1 MTAMT
6 RCLDRP
12 GFMPRLSAHH
22 LLRPRLAEPLLAAQA
37 RVKLL
42 CAPGG
47 SGKSALLAE
56 CALQAP
62 AGCLVY
68 WLPLNGVVLSPVDL
82 CRRLAHNLGLA
93 FTDEATLLQ
102 DLGRWQ
108 TAAWLFLD
116 DFSRLPAPELD
127 ALLDRLL
134 TASHPSLTWWLGA
147 RRRPACN
154 WPRLLLDDELLECS
168 AAELMFSAEEV
179 QALLGQA
186 PGHCVERVMQ
196 FSAGWCAGVRIALLG
211 DGHPEK
217 TLLDYLQHELFSTL
231 PAELVEAWRVL
242 AHLPRF
248 NVGLCEHLFGFG
260 DGDQYLRDLQALGA
274 FIQPWEDDAD
284 WLQVFPPLAQLMRDE
299 PWPAK
304 RSWHRRACQWFSAER
319 DWQAAFEQALLAEEY
334 EVAVSLLQHFSFEDL
349 FRQQN
354 AALLLRLHEQHGDEL
369 MLCSA
374 QLVGLVTAALLF
386 AGRFEQA
393 AVCIG
398 QLARF
403 APQPSAPQQ
412 RLLLARWQAQWGWLL
427 HLAGDAQGSR
437 EHFFEAL
444 QALPDSAWTSRLMCL
459 SGLTQQALLRG
470 ELEAA
475 QALNREALCLARAHG
490 SLLLEALLELDHAQ
504 LLEQRGAPY
513 RAQSLLEQVQAMLL
527 NQRLKAGP
535 LVGRIALRRGHL
547 ALCQGQDALA
557 AECFDAGLT
566 MCLHSQDKRVLY
578 GFLGLALLA
587 ANRGDYAQAFIQLR
601 EAERLMQQR
610 QVPDTVYR
618 AVLLLVSGHF
628 WLQQGRA
635 ELTEEAIRRVLRH
648 FRGPGA
654 KQAPPATLELIP
666 RLEYLLVLAEVKLGV
681 ADQPLAR
688 LDALLDASRQRGM
701 LCLEAELHLVLGEVA
716 WQLGEPAVARRAL
729 QNGLELA
736 ARCQVPQAVRELRLR
751 SPGLLS
757 ELGLEPQALPTGTAD
772 NPLSQRELEVLQLI
786 ALGNSNL
793 EIANRLFISLHT
805 VKTHARRIHSKLG
818 VERRTQ
824 AVAKA
829 KTLGLMG

>member
-22 LLRPRLAEPLLAAQA
+22 ALRARLTVPLLTAQA
-37 RVKLL
+37 RVRLL

-62 AGCLVY
+62 KGCQVV
-68 WLPLNGVVLSPVDL
+68 WMPLNGAALSPL
-82 CRRLAHNLGLA
+82 EFCARLAQQLGLP
-93 FTDEATLLQ
+93 FVDEATLLL
-102 DLGRWQ
+102 DLGRWPH
-108 TAAWLFLD
+108 TTWLFLD
-116 DFSRLPAPELD
+116 DFCRSPAPELD

-134 TASHPSLTWWLGA
+134 AAGSPQLTWWLGA
-147 RRRPACN
+147 RRRPLCN

-168 AAELMFSAEEV
+168 EFFFSAEEV
-179 QALLGQA
+179 EQLLA
-186 PGHCVERVMQ
+186 PGHTVDSVMQ

-211 DGHPEK
+211 DGHPDK
-217 TLLDYLQHELFSTL
+217 TLLDYLQHELFNTL
-231 PAELVEAWRVL
+231 SAPLAEAWRVL

-248 NVGLCEHLFGFG
+248 NLNLCEYLFGGG
-260 DGDQYLRDLQALGA
+260 DGAEHLRELQTLGA
-274 FIQPWEDDAD
+274 FIQPWEDTSD
-284 WLQVFPPLAQLMRDE
+284 WLHIFPPLARLLRDE

-304 RSWHRRACQWFSAER
+304 RSWHRRACQWFSAEL
-319 DWQAAFEQALLAEEY
+319 DWQAAFEQALLAQEY

-354 AALLLRLHEQHGDEL
+354 AVLLLRLHEQQGDEL
-369 MLCSA
+369 MLGST
-374 QLVGLVTAALLF
+374 QLVGLLTAALLF

-393 AVCIG
+393 ALCID

-403 APQPSAPQQ
+403 APQPTPAAQ
-412 RLLLARWQAQWGWLL
+412 RYLLARWQAQWGWLL
-427 HLAGDAQGSR
+427 HLSGDAERSC
-437 EHFFEAL
+437 EHFLEAL

-475 QALNREALCLARAHG
+475 QRLNREALCLARVHG
-490 SLLLEALLELDHAQ
+490 SLVLEALLELDHAQ

-513 RAQSLLEQVQAMLL
+513 RAQSLLETVQAMLAG
-527 NQRLKAGP
+527 QRLNAGP
-535 LVGRIALRRGHL
+535 LVGRIVLRRGHL
-547 ALCQGQDALA
+547 ALRQGQDGLA
-557 AECFDAGLT
+557 AECFEAGLS
-566 MCLHSQDKRVLY
+566 MCLQSQDKRVLY

-601 EAERLMQQR
+601 DAERLMQQR
-610 QVPDTVYR
+610 HVPDTVYR

-635 ELTEEAIRRVLRH
+635 ELTVQAVRRVLRH
-648 FRGPGA
+648 FRGPCA

-666 RLEYLLVLAEVKLGV
+666 RLEYLLVLAEVKLGC
-681 ADQPLAR
+681 AEQPIAR
-688 LDALLDASRQRGM
+688 LNALLDTSRQRGM
-701 LCLEAELHLVLGEVA
+701 LCLETELHLVLGEVT
-716 WQLGEPAVARRAL
+716 WQLGDPALARRSLQAGLAL
-729 QNGLELA
+729 AE
-736 ARCQVPQAVRELRLR
+736 RCQVQQAVRELRLR
-751 SPGLLS
+751 APELLS
-757 ELGLEPQALPTGTAD
+757 ELGLEPQAAPAGAAQ

-793 EIANRLFISLHT
+793 EIADRLYISLHT

-829 KTLGLMG
+829 KTLGLMV

>member
-22 LLRPRLAEPLLAAQA
+22 LLRPRLAEPLLAAPV

-62 AGCLVY
+62 AGCQVY
-68 WLPLNGVVLSPVDL
+68 WLPLNGVALSPLDL
-82 CRRLAHNLGLA
+82 CRRLAQNLGLA
-93 FTDEATLLQ
+93 FTDEATLLS
-102 DLGRWQ
+102 DLGRWS
-108 TAAWLFLD
+108 TSAWVFLD
-116 DFSRLPAPELD
+116 DFCRLPTPQTD

-134 TASHPSLTWWLGA
+134 TASSPSLTWWLGA

-154 WPRLLLDDELLECS
+154 WPRLLLDDELLEGGT
-168 AAELMFSAEEV
+168 ELAFTLEEI
-179 QALLGQA
+179 QQLLPLGQS
-186 PGHCVERVMQ
+186 PDSVLQ

-211 DGHPEK
+211 DGHPQK

-231 PAELVEAWRVL
+231 PPELTEAWRVL
-242 AHLPRF
+242 AHMPRF
-248 NVGLCEHLFGFG
+248 NPGLCEHLFGFG
-260 DGDQYLRDLQALGA
+260 DGDHYLRELQALGA
-274 FIQPWEDDAD
+274 FIQPWEDTE
-284 WLQVFPPLAQLMRDE
+284 WLQVFPPLARLIRDD

-304 RSWHRRACQWFSAER
+304 RSWHRRACQWFTAEQ
-319 DWQAAFEQALLAEEY
+319 DWQAAFEHALLAEEY

-354 AALLLRLHEQHGDEL
+354 AVLLLRLHEQHGEEL
-369 MLCSA
+369 MLGSA

-386 AGRFEQA
+386 AGRFDQA
-393 AVCIG
+393 AQCID

-403 APQPSAPQQ
+403 APQPTAVQQ
-412 RLLLARWQAQWGWLL
+412 RSLLARWQAQWGWLL
-427 HLAGDAQGSR
+427 HLGGDAERSR
-437 EHFFEAL
+437 EHFLEAL

-470 ELEAA
+470 ELDVA
-475 QALNREALCLARAHG
+475 QALSREALCLARAHG

-513 RAQSLLEQVQAMLL
+513 RAQSLLENVQAMLL
-527 NQRLKAGP
+527 KQRLKAGP

-547 ALCQGQDALA
+547 ALRQGQDSLA
-557 AECFDAGLT
+557 AECFESGMK

-587 ANRGDYAQAFIQLR
+587 ANRGDYAGAFVQLR

-635 ELTEEAIRRVLRH
+635 ELTVEAMRRVLRH
-648 FRGPGA
+648 FRGPQA

-666 RLEYLLVLAEVKLGV
+666 RLEYLLVLAEVKLGCAEQPV
-681 ADQPLAR
+681 AR
-688 LDALLDASRQRGM
+688 MTALLEAAHQRGM
-701 LCLEAELHLVLGEVA
+701 LCLETELHLVLGEVA
-716 WQLGEPAVARRAL
+716 WQVGDPGQARRSL
-729 QNGLELA
+729 QTGLELA
-736 ARCQVPQAVRELRLR
+736 ARCQVQQAIRELRLR

-757 ELGLEPQALPTGTAD
+757 ELGMEPQAAVSGTAE

-793 EIANRLFISLHT
+793 EIADRLFISLHT

-829 KTLGLMG
+829 KTLGLMT

>member
-22 LLRPRLAEPLLAAQA
+22 LLRPRLAEPLLAAPV

-62 AGCLVY
+62 AECQVY
-68 WLPLNGVVLSPVDL
+68 WLPLNGVALSPLDL
-82 CRRLAHNLGLA
+82 CRRLAQNLGLA
-93 FTDEATLLQ
+93 FTDEATLLS
-102 DLGRWQ
+102 DLGRWS
-108 TAAWLFLD
+108 TSAWVFLD
-116 DFSRLPAPELD
+116 DFCRLPTPQTD

-134 TASHPSLTWWLGA
+134 TASSPSLTWWLGA

-154 WPRLLLDDELLECS
+154 WPRLLLDDELLEGGT
-168 AAELMFSAEEV
+168 ELAFTLEEI
-179 QALLGQA
+179 QQLLPLGQS
-186 PGHCVERVMQ
+186 PDSVLQ

-211 DGHPEK
+211 DGHPQK

-231 PAELVEAWRVL
+231 PPELTEAWRVL
-242 AHLPRF
+242 AHMPRF
-248 NVGLCEHLFGFG
+248 NPGLCEHLFGFG
-260 DGDQYLRDLQALGA
+260 DGDHYLRELQALGA
-274 FIQPWEDDAD
+274 FIQPWEDTE
-284 WLQVFPPLAQLMRDE
+284 WLQVFPPLARLIRDD

-304 RSWHRRACQWFSAER
+304 RSWHRRACQWFTAEQ
-319 DWQAAFEQALLAEEY
+319 DWQAAFEHALLAEEY

-354 AALLLRLHEQHGDEL
+354 AVLMLRLHEEHGEEL
-369 MLCSA
+369 MLGSA

-386 AGRFEQA
+386 AGRFDQA
-393 AVCIG
+393 AQCID

-403 APQPSAPQQ
+403 APQPTAVQQ
-412 RLLLARWQAQWGWLL
+412 RYLLARWQAQWGWLL
-427 HLAGDAQGSR
+427 HLGGDAERSR
-437 EHFFEAL
+437 EHFLEAL

-470 ELEAA
+470 ELDVA
-475 QALNREALCLARAHG
+475 QALSREALCLARAHG

-513 RAQSLLEQVQAMLL
+513 RAQSLLENVQAMLL
-527 NQRLKAGP
+527 KQRLKAGP

-547 ALCQGQDALA
+547 ALRQGQDSLA
-557 AECFDAGLT
+557 AECFESGMK

-578 GFLGLALLA
+578 GFLGQALLA
-587 ANRGDYAQAFIQLR
+587 ANRGDYAGAFVQLR

-635 ELTEEAIRRVLRH
+635 ELTVEAVRRVLRH
-648 FRGPGA
+648 FRGPQA

-666 RLEYLLVLAEVKLGV
+666 RLEYLLVLAEVKLGCAEQPV
-681 ADQPLAR
+681 AR
-688 LDALLDASRQRGM
+688 MTALLEAAHQRGM
-701 LCLEAELHLVLGEVA
+701 LCLETELHLVLGEVA
-716 WQLGEPAVARRAL
+716 WQVGDPGQARRSL
-729 QNGLELA
+729 QTGLELA
-736 ARCQVPQAVRELRLR
+736 ARCQVQQAIRELRLR

-757 ELGLEPQALPTGTAD
+757 ELGMEPQAAVSGTAE

-793 EIANRLFISLHT
+793 EIADRLFISLHT

-829 KTLGLMG
+829 KTLGLMT

>member
-6 RCLDRP
+6 RCLDRS

-22 LLRPRLAEPLLAAQA
+22 VLRARLTVPLLTAQA
-37 RVKLL
+37 RVRLL

-62 AGCLVY
+62 KGCRVV
-68 WLPLNGVVLSPVDL
+68 WMPLNGAALSPL
-82 CRRLAHNLGLA
+82 EFCARLAQQLGLP
-93 FTDEATLLQ
+93 FVDEATLLL
-102 DLGRWQ
+102 DLGRWPH
-108 TAAWLFLD
+108 TTWLFLD
-116 DFSRLPAPELD
+116 DFCRSPAPELD

-134 TASHPSLTWWLGA
+134 AAGSPQLTWWLGA
-147 RRRPACN
+147 RRRPLCN

-168 AAELMFSAEEV
+168 ELFFSAEEV
-179 QALLGQA
+179 EQLLA
-186 PGHCVERVMQ
+186 PGHTVDSLMQ

-211 DGHPEK
+211 DGHPDK
-217 TLLDYLQHELFSTL
+217 TLLDYLQHELFNTL
-231 PAELVEAWRVL
+231 SAPLAEAWRVL

-248 NVGLCEHLFGFG
+248 NLNLCEYLFGGG
-260 DGDQYLRDLQALGA
+260 DGAEHLRELQALGA
-274 FIQPWEDDAD
+274 FIQPWEDTSD
-284 WLQVFPPLAQLMRDE
+284 WLHIFPPLARLLRDE

-304 RSWHRRACQWFSAER
+304 RSWHRRACQWFSAEG
-319 DWQAAFEQALLAEEY
+319 DWQAAFEQALLAQEY

-354 AALLLRLHEQHGDEL
+354 AVLLLRLHEQQGDEL
-369 MLCSA
+369 MLGSA
-374 QLVGLVTAALLF
+374 QLVGLLTAALLF

-393 AVCIG
+393 ALCID

-403 APQPSAPQQ
+403 APQPTPAAQ
-412 RLLLARWQAQWGWLL
+412 RYLLARWQAQWGWLL
-427 HLAGDAQGSR
+427 HLSGDAERSR
-437 EHFFEAL
+437 EHLLEAL

-470 ELEAA
+470 ELDVA
-475 QALNREALCLARAHG
+475 QSLSREALCLARAHG
-490 SLLLEALLELDHAQ
+490 SLVLESLLELDHAQ

-513 RAQSLLEQVQAMLL
+513 RAQSLLETVQAMLAR
-527 NQRLKAGP
+527 QRLRAGP
-535 LVGRIALRRGHL
+535 LVGRIVLRRGHL
-547 ALCQGQDALA
+547 ALRQGQDALA
-557 AECFDAGLT
+557 CECFETGLT
-566 MCLHSQDKRVLY
+566 LCLQSQDKRVLY
-578 GFLGLALLA
+578 GYLGLALLA

-601 EAERLMQQR
+601 DAERLLQQR
-610 QVPDTVYR
+610 HVPETVYR
-618 AVLLLVSGHF
+618 AVLLLVSGHL

-635 ELTEEAIRRVLRH
+635 ELTVQAVRRVLRH
-648 FRGPGA
+648 FRGPSA

-666 RLEYLLVLAEVKLGV
+666 RLEYLLVLAEVRLGC
-681 ADQPLAR
+681 AEQPIAR
-688 LDALLDASRQRGM
+688 LNALLETSRQRGM
-701 LCLEAELHLVLGEVA
+701 LCLETELHLVLGEVT
-716 WQLGEPAVARRAL
+716 WQLGDPALARRAL
-729 QNGLELA
+729 QAGLALA
-736 ARCQVPQAVRELRLR
+736 ARCQVQQAIRELRLR
-751 SPGLLS
+751 APGLLS
-757 ELGLEPQALPTGTAD
+757 ELGLEPQVTPAGATQ

-793 EIANRLFISLHT
+793 EIADRLYISLHT

-829 KTLGLMG
+829 KTLGLMA

>member
-22 LLRPRLAEPLLAAQA
+22 LLRPRLAGPLLVASA

-62 AGCLVY
+62 KDCQVY
-68 WLPLNGVVLSPVDL
+68 WLPLNGVALSPLDL
-82 CRRLAHNLGLA
+82 CLRLAQSLGLP
-93 FTDEATLLQ
+93 FTDEATLLL
-102 DLGRWQ
+102 DLGRWH
-108 TAAWLFLD
+108 TLAWVFLD
-116 DFSRLPAPELD
+116 DFCRLPAPDTD

-134 TASHPSLTWWLGA
+134 TASSPALSWWLGA

-154 WPRLLLDDELLECS
+154 WPRLLLDDELLECG
-168 AAELMFSAEEV
+168 AELAFDAEEIK
-179 QALLGQA
+179 QLLSHA
-186 PGHCVERVMQ
+186 PGQSVDRVLQ

-211 DGHPEK
+211 DGHPDK

-231 PAELVEAWRVL
+231 PTELAEAWRVL

-248 NVGLCEHLFGFG
+248 NTGLCEHLFGVG
-260 DGDQYLRDLQALGA
+260 DGVQYLRGLQALGA
-274 FIQPWEDDAD
+274 FIQPWEDTG
-284 WLQVFPPLAQLMRDE
+284 WQQVFPPLAQLMRDE

-304 RSWHRRACQWFSAER
+304 RSWHRRACQWFTAEQ

-334 EVAVSLLQHFSFEDL
+334 EAAVSLLKYFSFEDL

-354 AALLLRLHEQHGDEL
+354 AVLLLRLHEQHGDEL
-369 MLCSA
+369 MLGSA

-386 AGRFEQA
+386 AGRFDQA
-393 AVCIG
+393 AQCID

-403 APQPSAPQQ
+403 APQPTAAQQ
-412 RLLLARWQAQWGWLL
+412 RYLLARWQAQWGWLL
-427 HLAGDAQGSR
+427 HLGGDAERSR
-437 EHFFEAL
+437 EHFLEAL

-470 ELEAA
+470 ELDVA
-475 QALNREALCLARAHG
+475 QSLSREALCLARAHG

-513 RAQSLLEQVQAMLL
+513 RAQSLLENVQAMLL
-527 NQRLKAGP
+527 EQRLKAGP

-547 ALCQGQDALA
+547 ALRQGQDSLA
-557 AECFDAGLT
+557 AECFETGLKV
-566 MCLHSQDKRVLY
+566 CLHSQDKRVLY
-578 GFLGLALLA
+578 GFLGLALMA
-587 ANRGDYAQAFIQLR
+587 ANRGDYAQAFDQLR

-610 QVPDTVYR
+610 QVPDRVYR

-635 ELTEEAIRRVLRH
+635 DLTVEAVRRVLRH
-648 FRGPGA
+648 FRGPQA

-666 RLEYLLVLAEVKLGV
+666 RLEYLLVLAEVKLGCAEHPV
-681 ADQPLAR
+681 AR
-688 LDALLDASRQRGM
+688 LTALLGSAHQRGM
-701 LCLEAELHLVLGEVA
+701 LCLETELYLVLGEVA
-716 WQLGEPAVARRAL
+716 WQVGDTSLARRSL
-729 QNGLELA
+729 QTGLQLA
-736 ARCQVPQAVRELRLR
+736 ERCQVQQAIRELRLR
-751 SPGLLS
+751 SPGVLS
-757 ELGLEPQALPTGTAD
+757 ELGMEPQASTSGAVE

-793 EIANRLFISLHT
+793 EIADRLFISLHT

-829 KTLGLMG
+829 KTLGLMI

>member
-12 GFMPRLSAHH
+12 GCMPRLSAHH
-22 LLRPRLAEPLLAAQA
+22 LLRPRLSQPLLAAQA

-62 AGCLVY
+62 AGCLVH
-68 WLPLNGVVLSPVDL
+68 WMPLHGAALSPLEL
-82 CRRLAHNLGLA
+82 CTRLAQHLGLV
-93 FTDEATLLQ
+93 FVDEATLLL
-102 DLGRWQ
+102 DLSCWPKP
-108 TAAWLFLD
+108 AWLFLD
-116 DFSRLPAPELD
+116 DFCRLPAPELD
-127 ALLDRLL
+127 ALLDRLIS
-134 TASHPSLTWWLGA
+134 ASSAQLTWWLGA
-147 RRRPACN
+147 RRRPVCN
-154 WPRLLLDDELLECS
+154 WPRLLLEDELLECS
-168 AAELMFSAEEV
+168 ELSFNAAEV
-179 QALLGQA
+179 QALLA
-186 PGHCVERVMQ
+186 PGQSVDSVMQ
-196 FSAGWCAGVRIALLG
+196 FSGGWCAGVRIAALG
-211 DGHPEK
+211 DNHPDK

-231 PAELVEAWRVL
+231 PAPLVEAWHVL

-248 NVGLCEHLFGFG
+248 NPGLCEHLFGHG
-260 DGDQYLRDLQALGA
+260 DGEQYLRELQALGA
-274 FIQPWEDDAD
+274 FIQPWEGTGD
-284 WLQVFPPLAQLMRDE
+284 WLQVFAPLTRLLRDE

-319 DWQAAFEQALLAEEY
+319 DWQAAFEQALLAQEY

-354 AALLLRLHEQHGDEL
+354 AVLLLRLHEQQGDEL
-369 MLCSA
+369 MLGSA
-374 QLVGLVTAALLF
+374 QLVGLLTAALLF

-393 AVCIG
+393 ALCID

-403 APQPSAPQQ
+403 APQPTAAAQ
-412 RLLLARWQAQWGWLL
+412 RYLLARWQAQWGWLL
-427 HLAGDAQGSR
+427 HLSGDAERAS
-437 EHFFEAL
+437 EHFLEAL

-475 QALNREALCLARAHG
+475 QRLNREALCLARSHG
-490 SLLLEALLELDHAQ
+490 SLVMEALLELDHAQ

-513 RAQSLLEQVQAMLL
+513 RAQSLLETVQAMLAG
-527 NQRLKAGP
+527 QRLTAGP
-535 LVGRIALRRGHL
+535 LVGRIVLRRGHL
-547 ALCQGQDALA
+547 ALRQGQDGLA
-557 AECFDAGLT
+557 AECFEAGLS
-566 MCLHSQDKRVLY
+566 MCQQSQDKRVLY

-601 EAERLMQQR
+601 DAERLMQQR

-635 ELTEEAIRRVLRH
+635 ELTVQAVRRVLRH
-648 FRGPGA
+648 FRGPCA

-666 RLEYLLVLAEVKLGV
+666 RLEYLLVLAEVKLGC
-681 ADQPLAR
+681 AEQPIAR
-688 LDALLDASRQRGM
+688 LNALLDTSRQRGM
-701 LCLEAELHLVLGEVA
+701 LCLETELHLVLGEVT
-716 WQLGEPAVARRAL
+716 WQLGDPALARRSLQAGLAL
-729 QNGLELA
+729 AE
-736 ARCQVPQAVRELRLR
+736 RCQVQQAVRELRLR
-751 SPGLLS
+751 APGLLS
-757 ELGLEPQALPTGTAD
+757 ELGLEPQAAPAGAAQ

-793 EIANRLFISLHT
+793 EIADRLYISLHT

-829 KTLGLMG
+829 KTLGLMV

>member
-12 GFMPRLSAHH
+12 GCMPRLSAHH
-22 LLRPRLAEPLLAAQA
+22 LLRPRLSQPLLAAQA

-42 CAPGG
+42 CAPAG

-62 AGCLVY
+62 AGCQVH
-68 WLPLNGVVLSPVDL
+68 WVPLHGAALSPLEL
-82 CRRLAHNLGLA
+82 CTRLAQHLGLV
-93 FTDEATLLQ
+93 FVDEATLLL
-102 DLGRWQ
+102 DLSHWPKPV
-108 TAAWLFLD
+108 WLFLD
-116 DFSRLPAPELD
+116 DFCRLPAPELD

-134 TASHPSLTWWLGA
+134 SASSAQLTWWLGA
-147 RRRPACN
+147 RRRPVCN
-154 WPRLLLDDELLECS
+154 WPRLLLEDELLECS
-168 AAELMFSAEEV
+168 ELSFNVAEV
-179 QALLGQA
+179 QALLA
-186 PGHCVERVMQ
+186 PGQSGDSVMQ
-196 FSAGWCAGVRIALLG
+196 FSGGWCAGVRIAALG
-211 DGHPEK
+211 DNHPDK

-231 PAELVEAWRVL
+231 PTPLVEAWHVL

-248 NVGLCEHLFGFG
+248 NPGLCEHLFGHG
-260 DGDQYLRDLQALGA
+260 DGEQYLRELQALGA
-274 FIQPWEDDAD
+274 FIQPWEGTGD
-284 WLQVFPPLAQLMRDE
+284 WLQVFAPLTRLLRDE

-319 DWQAAFEQALLAEEY
+319 DWQAAFEQALLAQEY
-334 EVAVSLLQHFSFEDL
+334 EVAVNLLQHFSFEDL

-354 AALLLRLHEQHGDEL
+354 AVLLLRLHEQQGDEL
-369 MLCSA
+369 MLGSA
-374 QLVGLVTAALLF
+374 QLVGLLTAALLF

-393 AVCIG
+393 ALCIE

-403 APQPSAPQQ
+403 APQPTAAAQ
-412 RLLLARWQAQWGWLL
+412 RYLLARWQAQWGWLL
-427 HLAGDAQGSR
+427 HLSGDAERSS
-437 EHFFEAL
+437 EHFLEAL

-475 QALNREALCLARAHG
+475 QRLNREALCLARSHG
-490 SLLLEALLELDHAQ
+490 SLVLEALLELDHAQ

-513 RAQSLLEQVQAMLL
+513 RAQSLLETVQAMLAG
-527 NQRLKAGP
+527 QRLTAGP
-535 LVGRIALRRGHL
+535 LVGRIVLRRGHL
-547 ALCQGQDALA
+547 ALRQGQDGLA
-557 AECFDAGLT
+557 AECFEAGLS
-566 MCLHSQDKRVLY
+566 MCQQSQDKRVLY

-601 EAERLMQQR
+601 DAERLMQQR
-610 QVPDTVYR
+610 HVPDTVYR

-635 ELTEEAIRRVLRH
+635 ELTVQAVRRVLRH
-648 FRGPGA
+648 FRGPCA

-666 RLEYLLVLAEVKLGV
+666 RLEYLLVLAEVKLGC
-681 ADQPLAR
+681 AEQPIAR
-688 LDALLDASRQRGM
+688 LNALLDTSRQRGM
-701 LCLEAELHLVLGEVA
+701 LCLETELHLVVGEVT
-716 WQLGEPAVARRAL
+716 WQLGDPALARRSLQAGLAL
-729 QNGLELA
+729 AE
-736 ARCQVPQAVRELRLR
+736 RCQVQQAVRELRLR
-751 SPGLLS
+751 APGLLS
-757 ELGLEPQALPTGTAD
+757 ELGLEPQAAPAGAAQ

-793 EIANRLFISLHT
+793 EIADRLYISLHT

-829 KTLGLMG
+829 KTLGLMV

>member
-1 MTAMT
+1 
-6 RCLDRP
+6 
-12 GFMPRLSAHH
+12 MPRLSAHH
-22 LLRPRLAEPLLAAQA
+22 LLRPRLAEPLLAAPV

-62 AGCLVY
+62 AGCQVY
-68 WLPLNGVVLSPVDL
+68 WLPLNGVALSPLDL
-82 CRRLAHNLGLA
+82 CRRLAQNLGLA
-93 FTDEATLLQ
+93 FTDEATLLS
-102 DLGRWQ
+102 DLGRWP
-108 TAAWLFLD
+108 TSAWVFLD
-116 DFSRLPAPELD
+116 DFCRLPTPQTD

-134 TASHPSLTWWLGA
+134 TASSPSLTWWLGA

-154 WPRLLLDDELLECS
+154 WPRLLLDDELLEGGT
-168 AAELMFSAEEV
+168 ELAFTLEEI
-179 QALLGQA
+179 QQLLPLGQS
-186 PGHCVERVMQ
+186 PDSVLQ

-211 DGHPEK
+211 DGHPQK

-231 PAELVEAWRVL
+231 PPELTEAWHVL
-242 AHLPRF
+242 AHMPRF
-248 NVGLCEHLFGFG
+248 NPGLCEHLFGFG
-260 DGDQYLRDLQALGA
+260 DGDHYLRELQALGA
-274 FIQPWEDDAD
+274 FIQPWEDTE
-284 WLQVFPPLAQLMRDE
+284 WLQVFPPLARLIRDD

-304 RSWHRRACQWFSAER
+304 RSWHRRACQWFTAEQ
-319 DWQAAFEQALLAEEY
+319 DWQAAFEHALLAEEY

-354 AALLLRLHEQHGDEL
+354 AVLLLRLHEQHGEEL
-369 MLCSA
+369 MLGSA

-386 AGRFEQA
+386 AGRFDQA
-393 AVCIG
+393 AQCID

-403 APQPSAPQQ
+403 APQPTAVQQ
-412 RLLLARWQAQWGWLL
+412 RYLLARWQAQWGWLL
-427 HLAGDAQGSR
+427 HLGGDAERSR
-437 EHFFEAL
+437 EHFLEAL

-470 ELEAA
+470 ELDVA
-475 QALNREALCLARAHG
+475 QALSREALCLARAHG

-513 RAQSLLEQVQAMLL
+513 RAQSLLENVQAMLL
-527 NQRLKAGP
+527 KQRLKAGP

-547 ALCQGQDALA
+547 ALRQGQDSLA
-557 AECFDAGLT
+557 AECFESGMK

-587 ANRGDYAQAFIQLR
+587 ANRGDYAGAFVQLR

-635 ELTEEAIRRVLRH
+635 ELTVEAMRRVLRH
-648 FRGPGA
+648 FRGPQA

-666 RLEYLLVLAEVKLGV
+666 RLEYLLVLAEVKLGCAEQPV
-681 ADQPLAR
+681 AR
-688 LDALLDASRQRGM
+688 MTALLEAAHQRGM
-701 LCLEAELHLVLGEVA
+701 LCLETELHLVLGEVA
-716 WQLGEPAVARRAL
+716 WQVGDPGQARRSL
-729 QNGLELA
+729 QTGLELA
-736 ARCQVPQAVRELRLR
+736 ARCQVQQAIRELRLR

-757 ELGLEPQALPTGTAD
+757 ELGMEPQAAVSGTAE

-793 EIANRLFISLHT
+793 EIADRLFISLHT

-829 KTLGLMG
+829 KTLGLMT

>member
-37 RVKLL
+37 RVRLL

-62 AGCLVY
+62 AACQVY
-68 WLPLNGVVLSPVDL
+68 WLPLNGVTLSPLEL
-82 CRRLAHNLGLA
+82 CQRLALNLGLP
-93 FTDEATLLQ
+93 FTDEATLLL

-108 TAAWLFLD
+108 APAWLFLD
-116 DFSRLPAPELD
+116 DFCRQPAPALD

-134 TASHPSLTWWLGA
+134 SAASPALTWWLGA
-147 RRRPACN
+147 RRRPLCN

-168 AAELMFSAEEV
+168 GSELAFSAADI
-179 QALLGQA
+179 QALA
-186 PGHCVERVMQ
+186 PGHEVDRILQ
-196 FSAGWCAGVRIALLG
+196 FSGGWCAGVRIALLG
-211 DGHPEK
+211 DGHPDK
-217 TLLDYLQHELFSTL
+217 TLLDYLQHELFSSL
-231 PAELVEAWRVL
+231 PPELAEAWRVL

-248 NVGLCEHLFGFG
+248 NPGLCEHLFGAG

-274 FIQPWEDDAD
+274 FIQPWEDAAD
-284 WLQVFPPLAQLMRDE
+284 WLQVFPPLAQLLRDE

-304 RSWHRRACQWFSAER
+304 RSWHRRACQWFTAEG

-334 EVAVSLLQHFSFEDL
+334 EIAVSLLQHFSFEDL

-354 AALLLRLHEQHGDEL
+354 AVLLLRLHEQHGDEL
-369 MLCSA
+369 MLGSA

-393 AVCIG
+393 ALCID

-403 APQPSAPQQ
+403 APQPSAAQQ
-412 RLLLARWQAQWGWLL
+412 CYLLARWQAQWGWLL
-427 HLAGDAQGSR
+427 HLRGDAERSR
-437 EHFFEAL
+437 EHFLEAL

-470 ELEAA
+470 ELEVA
-475 QALNREALCLARAHG
+475 QALSREALCLARAHG
-490 SLLLEALLELDHAQ
+490 SLVLEALLELDHAQ

-513 RAQSLLEQVQAMLL
+513 RAQSLLENVQAMLL
-527 NQRLKAGP
+527 KQRLKAGP

-547 ALCQGQDALA
+547 ALRQGQDALA
-557 AECFDAGLT
+557 AECFDAGLN

-587 ANRGDYAQAFIQLR
+587 ANRGDYAQAFVQLR

-610 QVPDTVYR
+610 QVPDSVYR

-635 ELTEEAIRRVLRH
+635 ELTLEAVRRVLRH
-648 FRGPGA
+648 FRGPQA

-666 RLEYLLVLAEVKLGV
+666 RLEYLLVLAEVKLGC
-681 ADQPLAR
+681 AEQPLER
-688 LDALLDASRQRGM
+688 LHALLATIQQRGM
-701 LCLEAELHLVLGEVA
+701 LCLETELHLVLGEVA
-716 WQLGEPAVARRAL
+716 WQLGDSTLARRSL
-729 QNGLELA
+729 QAGLELA
-736 ARCQVPQAVRELRLR
+736 ARCQVQQAIRELRLR

-757 ELGLEPQALPTGTAD
+757 EVGLEAQVSPAGAAD

-786 ALGNSNL
+786 ALGSSNL
-793 EIANRLFISLHT
+793 EIADRLFISLHT

-829 KTLGLMG
+829 KTLGLMV

>member
-22 LLRPRLAEPLLAAQA
+22 ALRARLTVPLLTAQA
-37 RVKLL
+37 RVRLL

-62 AGCLVY
+62 KGCQVV
-68 WLPLNGVVLSPVDL
+68 WMPLSGAALSPL
-82 CRRLAHNLGLA
+82 EFCARLAQQLGLP
-93 FTDEATLLQ
+93 FVDEATLLL
-102 DLGRWQ
+102 DLGRWPH
-108 TAAWLFLD
+108 TTWLFLD
-116 DFSRLPAPELD
+116 DFCRSPAPELD

-134 TASHPSLTWWLGA
+134 AAGSPQLTWWLGA
-147 RRRPACN
+147 RRRPLCN

-168 AAELMFSAEEV
+168 ELFFSAEEV
-179 QALLGQA
+179 EQLLA
-186 PGHCVERVMQ
+186 PGHSVDSVMQ

-211 DGHPEK
+211 DGHPDK
-217 TLLDYLQHELFSTL
+217 TLLDYLQHELFNTL
-231 PAELVEAWRVL
+231 SAPLAEAWRVL

-248 NVGLCEHLFGFG
+248 NLNLCEYLFGGG
-260 DGDQYLRDLQALGA
+260 DGAEHLRELQALGA
-274 FIQPWEDDAD
+274 FIQPWEDTSD
-284 WLQVFPPLAQLMRDE
+284 WLHIFPPLARLLRDE

-304 RSWHRRACQWFSAER
+304 RSWHRRACQWFSAEG
-319 DWQAAFEQALLAEEY
+319 DCQAAFEQALLAQEY

-354 AALLLRLHEQHGDEL
+354 AVLLLRLHEQQGDEL
-369 MLCSA
+369 MLGSA
-374 QLVGLVTAALLF
+374 QLVGLLTAALLF

-393 AVCIG
+393 ALCID

-403 APQPSAPQQ
+403 APQPTPAAQ
-412 RLLLARWQAQWGWLL
+412 RYLLARWQAQWGWLL
-427 HLAGDAQGSR
+427 HLSGDAERSR
-437 EHFFEAL
+437 EHFLEAL

-475 QALNREALCLARAHG
+475 QRLNREALCLARVHG
-490 SLLLEALLELDHAQ
+490 SLVLEALLELDHAQ

-513 RAQSLLEQVQAMLL
+513 RAQSLLETVQAMLAG
-527 NQRLKAGP
+527 QRLNAGP
-535 LVGRIALRRGHL
+535 LVGRIVLRRGHL
-547 ALCQGQDALA
+547 ALRQGQDGLA
-557 AECFDAGLT
+557 AECFEAGLS
-566 MCLHSQDKRVLY
+566 MCLQSQDKRVLY

-601 EAERLMQQR
+601 DAERLMQQR
-610 QVPDTVYR
+610 HVPDTVYR

-635 ELTEEAIRRVLRH
+635 ELTVQAVRRVLRH
-648 FRGPGA
+648 FRGPCA

-666 RLEYLLVLAEVKLGV
+666 RLEYLLVLAEVKLGC
-681 ADQPLAR
+681 AEQPIAR
-688 LDALLDASRQRGM
+688 LNALLDTSRQRGM
-701 LCLEAELHLVLGEVA
+701 LCLETELHLVLGEVT
-716 WQLGEPAVARRAL
+716 WQLGDPALARRSLQAGLAL
-729 QNGLELA
+729 AE
-736 ARCQVPQAVRELRLR
+736 RCQVQQAVRELRLR
-751 SPGLLS
+751 APGLLS
-757 ELGLEPQALPTGTAD
+757 ELGLEPQAAPAGAAQ

-793 EIANRLFISLHT
+793 EIADRLYISLHT

-829 KTLGLMG
+829 KTLGLMV

>member
-22 LLRPRLAEPLLAAQA
+22 ALRARLTVPLLTAQA
-37 RVKLL
+37 RVRLL

-62 AGCLVY
+62 KGCQVV
-68 WLPLNGVVLSPVDL
+68 WMPLNGAALSPL
-82 CRRLAHNLGLA
+82 EFCAWLAQQLGLP
-93 FTDEATLLQ
+93 FVDEATLLL
-102 DLGRWQ
+102 DLGRWPH
-108 TAAWLFLD
+108 TTWLFLD
-116 DFSRLPAPELD
+116 DFCRSPAPELD

-134 TASHPSLTWWLGA
+134 AAGSPQLTWWLGA
-147 RRRPACN
+147 RRRPLCN

-168 AAELMFSAEEV
+168 ELFFSAEEV
-179 QALLGQA
+179 EQLLA
-186 PGHCVERVMQ
+186 PGHSVDSVMQ

-211 DGHPEK
+211 DGHPDK
-217 TLLDYLQHELFSTL
+217 TLLDYLQHELFNTL
-231 PAELVEAWRVL
+231 SAPLAEAWRVL

-248 NVGLCEHLFGFG
+248 NLNLCEYLFGGG
-260 DGDQYLRDLQALGA
+260 DGAEHLRELQALGA
-274 FIQPWEDDAD
+274 FIQPWEDTSD
-284 WLQVFPPLAQLMRDE
+284 WLHIFPPLARLLRDE

-304 RSWHRRACQWFSAER
+304 RSWHRRACQWFSAEG
-319 DWQAAFEQALLAEEY
+319 DCQAAFEQALLAQEY

-354 AALLLRLHEQHGDEL
+354 AVLLLRLHEQQGDEL
-369 MLCSA
+369 MLGSA
-374 QLVGLVTAALLF
+374 QLVGLLTAALLF

-393 AVCIG
+393 ALCID

-403 APQPSAPQQ
+403 APQPTPAAQ
-412 RLLLARWQAQWGWLL
+412 RYLLARWQAQWGWLL
-427 HLAGDAQGSR
+427 HLSGDAERSR
-437 EHFFEAL
+437 EHFLEAL

-475 QALNREALCLARAHG
+475 QRLNREALCLARVHG
-490 SLLLEALLELDHAQ
+490 SLVLEALLELDHAQ

-513 RAQSLLEQVQAMLL
+513 RAQSLLETVQAMLAG
-527 NQRLKAGP
+527 QRLNAGP
-535 LVGRIALRRGHL
+535 LVGRIVLRRGHL
-547 ALCQGQDALA
+547 ALRQGQDGLA
-557 AECFDAGLT
+557 AECFEAGLS
-566 MCLHSQDKRVLY
+566 MCLQSQDKRVLY

-601 EAERLMQQR
+601 DAERLMQQR
-610 QVPDTVYR
+610 HVPDTVYR

-635 ELTEEAIRRVLRH
+635 ELTVQAVRRVLRH
-648 FRGPGA
+648 FRGPCA

-666 RLEYLLVLAEVKLGV
+666 RLEYLLVLAEVKLGC
-681 ADQPLAR
+681 AEQPIAR
-688 LDALLDASRQRGM
+688 LNALLDTSRQRGM
-701 LCLEAELHLVLGEVA
+701 LCLETELHLVLGEVT
-716 WQLGEPAVARRAL
+716 WQLGDPALARRSLQAGLAL
-729 QNGLELA
+729 AE
-736 ARCQVPQAVRELRLR
+736 RCQVQQAVRELRLR
-751 SPGLLS
+751 APGLLS
-757 ELGLEPQALPTGTAD
+757 ELGLEPQAAPAGAAQ

-793 EIANRLFISLHT
+793 EIADRLYISLHT

-829 KTLGLMG
+829 KTLGLMV

>member
-12 GFMPRLSAHH
+12 GCMPRLSAHH
-22 LLRPRLAEPLLAAQA
+22 LLRPRLSQPLLAAQA

-42 CAPGG
+42 CAPAG

-62 AGCLVY
+62 AGCQVH
-68 WLPLNGVVLSPVDL
+68 WVPLHGAALSPLEL
-82 CRRLAHNLGLA
+82 CTRLAQHLGLV
-93 FTDEATLLQ
+93 FVDEATLLL
-102 DLGRWQ
+102 DLSHWPKPV
-108 TAAWLFLD
+108 WLFLD
-116 DFSRLPAPELD
+116 DFCRLPAPELD

-134 TASHPSLTWWLGA
+134 SASSAQLTWWLGA
-147 RRRPACN
+147 RRRPVCN
-154 WPRLLLDDELLECS
+154 WPRLLLEDELLECS
-168 AAELMFSAEEV
+168 ELSFNAAEV
-179 QALLGQA
+179 QALLA
-186 PGHCVERVMQ
+186 PGQSGDSVMQ
-196 FSAGWCAGVRIALLG
+196 FSGGWCAGVRIAALG
-211 DGHPEK
+211 DNHPDK

-231 PAELVEAWRVL
+231 PAPLVEAWHVL

-248 NVGLCEHLFGFG
+248 NPGLCEHLFGHG
-260 DGDQYLRDLQALGA
+260 DGEQYLRELQALGA
-274 FIQPWEDDAD
+274 FIQPWEGTGD
-284 WLQVFPPLAQLMRDE
+284 WLQVFAPLTRLLRDE

-319 DWQAAFEQALLAEEY
+319 DWQAAFEQALLAQEY
-334 EVAVSLLQHFSFEDL
+334 EVAVNLLQHFSFEDL

-354 AALLLRLHEQHGDEL
+354 AVLLLRLHEQQGDEL
-369 MLCSA
+369 MLGSA
-374 QLVGLVTAALLF
+374 QLVGLLTAALLF

-393 AVCIG
+393 ALCIE

-403 APQPSAPQQ
+403 APQPTAAAQ
-412 RLLLARWQAQWGWLL
+412 RYLLARWQAQWGWLL
-427 HLAGDAQGSR
+427 HLSGDAERSS
-437 EHFFEAL
+437 EHFLEAL

-475 QALNREALCLARAHG
+475 QRLNREALCLARSHG
-490 SLLLEALLELDHAQ
+490 SLVLEALLELDHAQ

-513 RAQSLLEQVQAMLL
+513 RAQSLLETVQAMLAG
-527 NQRLKAGP
+527 QRLTAGP
-535 LVGRIALRRGHL
+535 LVGRIVLRRGHL
-547 ALCQGQDALA
+547 ALRQGQDGLA
-557 AECFDAGLT
+557 AECFEAGLS
-566 MCLHSQDKRVLY
+566 MCQQSQDKRVLY

-601 EAERLMQQR
+601 DAERLMQQR
-610 QVPDTVYR
+610 HVPDTVYR

-635 ELTEEAIRRVLRH
+635 ELTVQAVRRVLRH
-648 FRGPGA
+648 FRGPCA

-666 RLEYLLVLAEVKLGV
+666 RLEYLLVLAEVKLGC
-681 ADQPLAR
+681 AEQPIAR
-688 LDALLDASRQRGM
+688 LNALLDTSRQRGM
-701 LCLEAELHLVLGEVA
+701 LCLETELHLVVGEVT
-716 WQLGEPAVARRAL
+716 WQLGDPALARRSLQAGLAL
-729 QNGLELA
+729 AE
-736 ARCQVPQAVRELRLR
+736 RCQVQQAVRELRLR
-751 SPGLLS
+751 APGLLS
-757 ELGLEPQALPTGTAD
+757 ELGLEPQAAPAGAAQ

-793 EIANRLFISLHT
+793 EIADRLYISLHT

-829 KTLGLMG
+829 KTLGLMV

>member
-22 LLRPRLAEPLLAAQA
+22 ALRARLTVPLLTAQA
-37 RVKLL
+37 RVRLL

-62 AGCLVY
+62 NGCQVV
-68 WLPLNGVVLSPVDL
+68 WMPLNGAALSPL
-82 CRRLAHNLGLA
+82 EFCARLAQQLGLP
-93 FTDEATLLQ
+93 FVDEATLLL
-102 DLGRWQ
+102 DLGRWPH
-108 TAAWLFLD
+108 TTWLFLD
-116 DFSRLPAPELD
+116 DFCRSPAPELD

-134 TASHPSLTWWLGA
+134 AAGSPQLTWWLGA
-147 RRRPACN
+147 RRRPLCN

-168 AAELMFSAEEV
+168 ELFFSAEEV
-179 QALLGQA
+179 EQLLA
-186 PGHCVERVMQ
+186 PGHTVDSVMQ

-211 DGHPEK
+211 DGHPDK
-217 TLLDYLQHELFSTL
+217 TLLDYLQHELFNTL
-231 PAELVEAWRVL
+231 SAPLAEAWRVL

-248 NVGLCEHLFGFG
+248 NLNLCEYLFGGG
-260 DGDQYLRDLQALGA
+260 DGAEHLRELQTLGA
-274 FIQPWEDDAD
+274 FIQPWEDTSD
-284 WLQVFPPLAQLMRDE
+284 WLHIFPPLARLLRDE

-304 RSWHRRACQWFSAER
+304 RSWHRRACQWFSAEL
-319 DWQAAFEQALLAEEY
+319 DWQAAFEQALLAQEY

-354 AALLLRLHEQHGDEL
+354 AVLLLRLHEQQGDEL
-369 MLCSA
+369 MLGSA
-374 QLVGLVTAALLF
+374 QLVGLLTAALLF

-393 AVCIG
+393 ALCID

-403 APQPSAPQQ
+403 APQPTPAAQ
-412 RLLLARWQAQWGWLL
+412 RYLLARWQAQWGWLL
-427 HLAGDAQGSR
+427 HLSGDAERSR
-437 EHFFEAL
+437 EHFLEAL

-475 QALNREALCLARAHG
+475 QRLNREALCLARVHG
-490 SLLLEALLELDHAQ
+490 SLVLEALLELDHAQ

-513 RAQSLLEQVQAMLL
+513 RAQSLLETVQAMLAG
-527 NQRLKAGP
+527 QRLNAGP
-535 LVGRIALRRGHL
+535 LVGRIVLRRGHL
-547 ALCQGQDALA
+547 ALRQGQDGLA
-557 AECFDAGLT
+557 AECFEAGLS
-566 MCLHSQDKRVLY
+566 MCLQSQDKRVLY

-601 EAERLMQQR
+601 DAERLMQQR
-610 QVPDTVYR
+610 HVPDTVYR

-635 ELTEEAIRRVLRH
+635 ELTVQAVRRVLRH
-648 FRGPGA
+648 FRGPCA

-666 RLEYLLVLAEVKLGV
+666 RLEYLLVLAEVKLGC
-681 ADQPLAR
+681 AEQPIAR
-688 LDALLDASRQRGM
+688 LNALLDTSRQRGM
-701 LCLEAELHLVLGEVA
+701 LCLETELHLVLGEVT
-716 WQLGEPAVARRAL
+716 WQLGDPALARRSLQAGLAL
-729 QNGLELA
+729 AE
-736 ARCQVPQAVRELRLR
+736 RCQVQQAVRELRLR
-751 SPGLLS
+751 APGLLS
-757 ELGLEPQALPTGTAD
+757 ELGLEPPAAPAGVAQ

-793 EIANRLFISLHT
+793 EIADRLYISLHT

-829 KTLGLMG
+829 KTLGLMV